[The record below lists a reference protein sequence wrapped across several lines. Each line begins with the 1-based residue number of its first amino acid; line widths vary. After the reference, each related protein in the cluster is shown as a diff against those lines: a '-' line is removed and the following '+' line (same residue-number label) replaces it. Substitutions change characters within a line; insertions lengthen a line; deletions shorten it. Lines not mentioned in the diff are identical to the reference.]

1 MFIQK
6 QFGFRNLHSIN
17 HALVSITEEIKQALD
32 RDEFACGLFLDFQKA
47 FDTVN
52 HKHINRKI

>member
-32 RDEFACGLFLDFQKA
+32 RDEFACGVFLDFQKA

-52 HKHINRKI
+52 HKHINSKI

>member
-17 HALVSITEEIKQALD
+17 HALVSITEEIKQALN

-52 HKHINRKI
+52 HKHINSKI